1 MEKKGRVA
9 APETVEV
16 GGAARCTG
24 DGDDRPG
31 EVAGGCV
38 FCGARVLVIH
48 VGLSPLWRSQDSPI
62 KETTQIKYCIY
73 ILTRSV

>member
-48 VGLSPLWRSQDSPI
+48 VGLSPLW
-62 KETTQIKYCIY
+62 
-73 ILTRSV
+73 